1 MKKERTFYKK
11 EFKVMIVELID
22 NGQKISTISS
32 EYDLNQSMVNRW
44 KREFHNKNKPSFT
57 GKGIISLSDSDKE
70 IRRLKKELK
79 EAQLER
85 DILKKAV
92 GIFSKSDSTFIN
104 S

>member
-1 MKKERTFYKK
+1 
-11 EFKVMIVELID
+11 MIVELID
-22 NGQKISTISS
+22 NGQKISTISK
-32 EYDLNQSMVNRW
+32 EYGLNENMVNRW
-44 KREFHNKNKPSFT
+44 KREFHNKAKPSFT
-57 GKGIISLSDSDKE
+57 GKGNISLSDSEKE

-79 EAQLER
+79 ETQLER

>member
-1 MKKERTFYKK
+1 MRKARKIYKK
-11 EFKVMIVELID
+11 EFKIMIIELID
-22 NGQKISTISS
+22 NGQQISTISK
-32 EYDLNQSMVNRW
+32 EYGLNQSMVNRW
-44 KREFHNKNKPSFT
+44 KREFHNKTKPSFT
-57 GKGIISLSDSDKE
+57 GKGNISLSDSEKE